1 MPTTTRINQTQSS
14 QTLSAAIELDS
25 QRLVHI
31 LLQIDD
37 CVLRLQDEQQPQLRL
52 PFKEMT
58 GFHVSS
64 LSVTE
69 K

>member
-1 MPTTTRINQTQSS
+1 MQSS

-37 CVLRLQDEQQPQLRL
+37 CILGLQYEQQPQLRL
-52 PFKEMT
+52 PFKEMI
-58 GFHVSS
+58 GIHV
-64 LSVTE
+64 LPLFVTE
-69 K
+69 KWVWMD